1 MSDQSTT
8 TDQMREWA
16 KGRAEP
22 FTPKQAF
29 ESIDDIEDMS
39 QIYFAISGLFKQG
52 ELHRKKAPTGNGYE
66 YIWHK
71 RGGAGYE
78 AHAGHKVNGSKTK
91 PIAAPAEQMP
101 QPGRNPD
108 PTHPKPPAPPG
119 PPSTA
124 DILQIGHNHTPEA
137 QTEPETPA
145 RIYNADAIADALIA
159 RLKPL
164 LTAQFHAAKL
174 SESLSGEARAHIRI
188 EKLEITLEGL

>member
-8 TDQMREWA
+8 TEQMREWA
-16 KGRAEP
+16 KGREEP

-29 ESIDDIEDMS
+29 ESIDDIEDIG

-52 ELHRKKAPTGNGYE
+52 ELHRKKARIGNGYE

-71 RGGAGYE
+71 RGGPGYE
-78 AHAGHKVNGSKTK
+78 AHTGHKINGSKTE
-91 PIAAPAEQMP
+91 PIAAPAEQRP

-108 PTHPKPPAPPG
+108 PTYPKPPAPPG

-124 DILQIGHNHTPEA
+124 DILQIGQTHPPESQA
-137 QTEPETPA
+137 EPETPD
-145 RIYNADAIADALIA
+145 RIYNAEAIADALIA
-159 RLKPL
+159 RLKPML
-164 LTAQFHAAKL
+164 AAQFHAAKL
-174 SESLSGEARAHIRI
+174 SESLTGESRVHIRI